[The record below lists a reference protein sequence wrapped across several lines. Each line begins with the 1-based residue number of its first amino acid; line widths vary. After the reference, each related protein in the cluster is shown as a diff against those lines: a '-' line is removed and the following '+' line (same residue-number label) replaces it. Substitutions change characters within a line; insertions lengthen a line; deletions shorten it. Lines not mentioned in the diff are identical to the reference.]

1 MGPASLHDTKLL
13 FSPSVVSL
21 VLTFLVVS
29 SLGVPLGT
37 LEGEKEERNPVQP
50 TEETL
55 EFLFWAGEWGMISQ
69 GIRNTIPPE
78 LAGKRLYQSLLVAL
92 F

>member
-1 MGPASLHDTKLL
+1 
-13 FSPSVVSL
+13 
-21 VLTFLVVS
+21 
-29 SLGVPLGT
+29 VPLGT
-37 LEGEKEERNPVQP
+37 LEGDKEEQNPVQL

-69 GIRNTIPPE
+69 AIRNTIPPE